1 MMYRSRIR
9 ALMIGALT
17 LGGLS
22 SFAQPPGQQPPPPE
36 VAYVTVSPETLPVS
50 YKFIGVADASKT
62 VEVRARIRGFI
73 ESRDFEEGAL
83 VQPGD
88 ALFTIDASSYK
99 ADLDIAKARVDQ
111 ADARLHLAEQ
121 DVRRLQSVKEPG
133 AIAQSDLDKQVA
145 ERSNA
150 DASLRLSKAE
160 LAKAELELSYTRV
173 ESPLSGYIGKS
184 LKEIGSY
191 VDEGQ
196 NSLLATVRQVDP
208 IFVSFQV
215 SEREW
220 LQWRGQVQRGE
231 LILTNGSDPY
241 VEITLLDGSTV
252 PQRGEI
258 DFESAVVNVQTGT
271 VEVRAVFSNA
281 ENTLK
286 PGQFLDVNLGGWERP
301 NTLSVPQRAVGQ
313 SPQGAYV
320 YVAGTESIAE
330 MRMVKPGPWSGS
342 NWIIESG
349 LEPGDRVIVEGLI
362 KVQPG
367 IHVVPV
373 EWTGNAP
380 PPAVPPAPAE
390 AAAPETN

>member
-17 LGGLS
+17 LGGIS
-22 SFAQPPGQQPPPPE
+22 SFAQPPVQQPPPPE
-36 VAYVTVSPETLPVS
+36 VAYVTVSPQTLPVS

-111 ADARLHLAEQ
+111 AEARLRLAEQ

-145 ERSNA
+145 EQSNA
-150 DASLRLSKAE
+150 DAALRLAKAE
-160 LAKAELELSYTRV
+160 LAKAELVLSYTKV
-173 ESPLSGYIGKS
+173 ESPLTGYIGKS

-191 VDEGQ
+191 VDDGQ

-271 VEVRAVFSNA
+271 VEVRAVFTNA
-281 ENTLK
+281 ENNLK
-286 PGQFLDVNLGGWERP
+286 PGQFLDVSLGGWERP

-320 YVAGTESIAE
+320 YVAGAENIAE

-342 NWIIESG
+342 SWIIEGG
-349 LEPGDRVIVEGLI
+349 LQPGDRVIVEGLI

-367 IHVVPV
+367 IPVVPV
-373 EWTGNAP
+373 EWTGKAP
-380 PPAVPPAPAE
+380 PPTESAAPAE
-390 AAAPETN
+390 AAAPETK